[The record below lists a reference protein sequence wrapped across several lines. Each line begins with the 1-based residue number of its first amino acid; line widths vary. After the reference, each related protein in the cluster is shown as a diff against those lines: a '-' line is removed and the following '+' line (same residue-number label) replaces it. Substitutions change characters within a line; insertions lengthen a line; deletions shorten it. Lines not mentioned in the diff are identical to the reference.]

1 MKTFKITFIGREA
14 GAIGICYRIEKTVQA
29 ADAKAARLK
38 LYETHEHITI
48 IRFETLEQTQ

>member
-38 LYETHEHITI
+38 LYETHEHII
-48 IRFETLEQTQ
+48 VIRCEILEKSQ

>member
-1 MKTFKITFIGREA
+1 MKTFKTTFIGREA

-38 LYETHEHITI
+38 LYETHEHISA
-48 IRFETLEQTQ
+48 FECEEVK

>member
-1 MKTFKITFIGREA
+1 METFKITFIGREA

-38 LYETHEHITI
+38 LYETHEHITV
-48 IRFETLEQTQ
+48 IRCETLEQTQ